1 MKKIAFAVITA
12 LLCITAQ
19 AQKEIKMEDI
29 ASHVGDSVTVCA
41 KVYGGIYLERSS
53 LTLLNLGAA
62 FPDAPLTVVIRQEA
76 RGKFKEAPETFYKDK
91 EVCITGKVVLFREK
105 PQIELYEEKQIVVKQ

>member
-1 MKKIAFAVITA
+1 MKKFTIAVITA

-19 AQKEIKMEDI
+19 AQKEIKIEELAD
-29 ASHVGDSVTVCA
+29 HVGDSVTVCA

-53 LTLLNLGAA
+53 LTLLNVGGA
-62 FPDAPLTVVIRQEA
+62 FPNSPLTVVIRQEA

-91 EVCITGKVVLFREK
+91 EVCITGKVSLYKEK
-105 PQIELYEEKQIVVKQ
+105 PQIELYDEKQIVVKQ